1 MNDKF
6 SSILNRLESLSKYI
20 FHPAKSYKKTAS
32 QETVLETT
40 NVEET
45 PFGGSNVEPQVN
57 ATTFPTPNLANNMT
71 KKKRSRCSNLKK
83 RLKNPYTICIIIII
97 ALLLIGAIVTVIVV
111 PIIFSS
117 KSSSAAP
124 IIVTSAA
131 PTIVTSAASTIV
143 TVSTKLNVNVSLDNV
158 ITITENEQS
167 SNRKRA
173 IVDPAVTFA
182 NTTDTVNKKKI
193 KVQIYFV
200 PKKWYSNELDPFFV

>member
-45 PFGGSNVEPQVN
+45 TFGGSNVEPQVN
-57 ATTFPTPNLANNMT
+57 ATTFPTPNFANNVT
-71 KKKRSRCSNLKK
+71 KKKQSRCSNLKK
-83 RLKNPYTICIIIII
+83 RLRNPYSICIIIICGI
-97 ALLLIGAIVTVIVV
+97 LLIGAIVTAIVV
-111 PIIFSS
+111 PIVSSS

-124 IIVTSAA
+124 ILVTTQTAA
-131 PTIVTSAASTIV
+131 PNF
-143 TVSTKLNVNVSLDNV
+143 NVNVSLDNV

-173 IVDPAVTFA
+173 IENPAVTFA
-182 NTTDTVNKKKI
+182 NTTDAVNKKK
-193 KVQIYFV
+193 
-200 PKKWYSNELDPFFV
+200 KKFKFI